1 MLSKGTRLAY
11 ALLLSLASAVAL
23 AIMASTAWLS
33 GDFRY
38 LLPGVPLWLL
48 TAYIWARL
56 RTHTSN
62 EQN

>member
-11 ALLLSLASAVAL
+11 ALLLSFASAGAL
-23 AIMASTAWLS
+23 AIMARTAWRS
-33 GDFRY
+33 DDFRY

-62 EQN
+62 EQS